1 MIENKIKK
9 KKEEIKKLERMQ
21 KIKALNSKSL
31 ERKKRARKLIQKG
44 ALLEIAEIINIDN
57 EVLLGY
63 FVEFKKID
71 HNKEQLIYLKEIG
84 KKK

>member
-31 ERKKRARKLIQKG
+31 ERKE
-44 ALLEIAEIINIDN
+44 LEN
-57 EVLLGY
+57 
-63 FVEFKKID
+63 
-71 HNKEQLIYLKEIG
+71 
-84 KKK
+84 